1 MTDENRWEIS
11 CLFFLY
17 MKSFFV
23 EISHI
28 CSKERKKE
36 GIVMTT
42 EEIIEE
48 MRKLS
53 EAKVL
58 GDKACFCAEAA
69 NRLEEL
75 QQEVNITRRL
85 EKIRNE
91 KNDLDNQ
98 FMRQDQQ
105 KNQIMKNV
113 RKPLRSLL
121 KEGRILYVTGF
132 DYDITP
138 CVLEIDEKFLQ
149 GSIGDYFVYDLIGLG
164 NGIFIAQIDLS
175 NLILKTWVQKYG
187 CREVYYTLK
196 EKGLL

>member
-1 MTDENRWEIS
+1 
-11 CLFFLY
+11 
-17 MKSFFV
+17 
-23 EISHI
+23 
-28 CSKERKKE
+28 
-36 GIVMTT
+36 MTT

-75 QQEVNITRRL
+75 QQEVNIARRL
-85 EKIRNE
+85 EKIKNE
-91 KNDLDNQ
+91 KKDSKQKGLLTHDQRQNQ
-98 FMRQDQQ
+98 VF
-105 KNQIMKNV
+105 KNV
-113 RKPLRSLL
+113 KKPLRSLL
-121 KEGRILYVTGF
+121 KEGHQIYITGF

-138 CVLEIDEKFLQ
+138 CVLKIDENLLQ